1 MGWLLSHWDGL
12 VGLAG
17 AAYGSVQHFRARRAR
32 QKYNAALSALDS
44 AGDRAD
50 RLADRMARIP
60 KL

>member
-32 QKYNAALSALDS
+32 QQYDAAMAALDEG
-44 AGDRAD
+44 GDRAD

-60 KL
+60 PL